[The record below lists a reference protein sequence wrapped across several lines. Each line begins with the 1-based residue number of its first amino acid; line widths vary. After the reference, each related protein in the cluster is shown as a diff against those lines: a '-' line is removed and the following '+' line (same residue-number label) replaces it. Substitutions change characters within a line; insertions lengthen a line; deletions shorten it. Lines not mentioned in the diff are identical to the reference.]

1 MPRTL
6 KYESICKPNK
16 QISVFTELV
25 NTASFKGKSAASAHE
40 RSDGQTI
47 EDYLVE
53 ACHLLGNDKDKD
65 IENEIQI
72 KQRGFEVYSQY
83 TIRLAR
89 YLVDL
94 YGPYNNGG
102 RFIGPL
108 ESDYRG
114 DITVA
119 PDLLLKQR
127 TWRSTQSQGAIIE
140 IKTTFRENNTPTG
153 LDFLQCLDQFLTFK
167 KSKNTY
173 NLGLLVYITAEHGK
187 PFHTT
192 IYEFNENRAKIVI
205 ECILYARAYN
215 ALTYRHSFTVKKPEE
230 LKRLVQ
236 NNAIQKIKEGFEQ
249 KSNKINKAVLNKRVN
264 IRLEIPFQNWWM
276 RIRRELEKF
285 DKYFK
290 IGNKVR
296 VKYPD
301 RYYDGEIT
309 EATSSFV
316 KILFTD
322 DTYTTLEESQYD
334 LIEKIT

>member
-1 MPRTL
+1 MPQTL
-6 KYESICKPNK
+6 KYESNCKPNT

-53 ACHLLGNDKDKD
+53 ACRLLRDGED
-65 IENEIQI
+65 IENKIKI

-83 TIRLAR
+83 TIKLAR
-89 YLVDL
+89 YLVDR
-94 YGPYNNGG
+94 YGTYNNGG
-102 RFIGPL
+102 SNIGPL

-114 DITVA
+114 DIIVA
-119 PDLLLKQR
+119 PDLLLKSDE
-127 TWRSTQSQGAIIE
+127 TLPGVVVE
-140 IKTTFRENNTPTG
+140 IKTTFKENNTPTG
-153 LDFLQCLDQFLTFK
+153 QDFLQCLDQFLTFK
-167 KSKNTY
+167 NSRGTY

-192 IYEFNENRAKIVI
+192 IYEFNKERAKMVI
-205 ECILYARAYN
+205 ECILYAKAYN
-215 ALTYRHSFTVKKPEE
+215 ALTFGHLFVVKKPQE
-230 LKRLVQ
+230 LKALVA
-236 NNAIQKIKEGFEQ
+236 NKAIQKIKEGFET
-249 KSNKINKAVLNKRVN
+249 KSNTINKKVLNKRVN
-264 IRLEIPFQNWWM
+264 TRLEIPFQNWWM

-285 DKYFK
+285 EKYFK

-301 RYYDGEIT
+301 KYYDGEIT

-316 KILFTD
+316 KILFED
-322 DTYTTLEESQYD
+322 GIYTTLEESQYD
-334 LIEKIT
+334 LIKKIT